1 MTASRVSQTTGLA
14 LAGVLLLSPAVAQ
27 DNVIDGPISG
37 LMGIEAVKETDLSAS
52 SALAPMN
59 GIGTA
64 GWREAPWSAQRWQA
78 PVLDPAEG
86 LLSGDLWYGSE
97 ADTVLELMGK
107 LPTARDSATAF
118 QLTRRLVLSA
128 AKPPE
133 GVDEGAWLA
142 LRIERLAALGDLE
155 GMERLL
161 GLLPADQTPILRRR
175 VQLEVALMRSNRG
188 ELCSLTTTAEEA
200 GAPDHLWL
208 KISTLCIVEQD
219 DRPGIEKQLAALRE
233 AGVEDG
239 FTALVDAMLHNMPVS
254 ADLSASLSNKTLG
267 VLEAQLLNHF
277 EFRVVRPLWS
287 QITAA
292 GRIALA
298 FDSHTDLRIRTLAR
312 EWAVSTGR
320 LPSSEIA
327 RAYEDFSFFEED
339 LAAGISSGTSLSGPV
354 ARAFAWQSL
363 QVQSDPVDRLA
374 SVSWALEHARADDC
388 YAGVARVLLPRLDF
402 SPEGASVPGVSDLAG
417 RALYV
422 MGHYEE
428 ATAWLLVARR
438 EGAISARS
446 ANASWRLWPYARLAG
461 LSMPNERTGL
471 IAWRSTQQ
479 YDAEDELR
487 AREALLLD
495 LLRALGDGV
504 SPDWIG
510 TAEQISAEPAALPPD
525 AVALQYAS
533 ARGYLGETILRV
545 LVSLDDRG
553 SGLIPRGA
561 VALAVEALDRIG
573 LPLEARALA
582 IEAANDAGI

>member
-1 MTASRVSQTTGLA
+1 MIASRVSQATGLA
-14 LAGVLLLSPAVAQ
+14 LAGALLLSPAVAQ
-27 DNVIDGPISG
+27 DDVIDGPISG
-37 LMGIEAVKETDLSAS
+37 LLGIEAVKQPDPSAY

-86 LLSGDLWYGSE
+86 LLGGDLWRGSDPE
-97 ADTVLELMGK
+97 TVLDLMAK

-118 QLTRRLVLSA
+118 QLARRLVLSA
-128 AKPPE
+128 AEPPA
-133 GVDEGAWLA
+133 GVEGAPWLA

-161 GLLPADQTPILRRR
+161 GLLPADQAPTLRRR
-175 VQLEVALMRSNRG
+175 VQVEVALMRSDRR
-188 ELCSLTTTAEEA
+188 ELCGLSATAEEA

-208 KISTLCIVEQD
+208 KISTLCTVEQN
-219 DRPGIEKQLAALRE
+219 DRPGTEKQLAALRS

-239 FTALVDAMLHNMPVS
+239 FTALVDALLHTMPSS
-254 ADLSASLSNKTLG
+254 AELSANLADDRLG
-267 VLEAQLLNHF
+267 ALEAQLLNHF
-277 EFRVVRPLWS
+277 EFRVVRPLWHR
-287 QITAA
+287 ITAA
-292 GRIALA
+292 GRISLA
-298 FDSHTDLRIRTLAR
+298 FDRHSDLRIRTLAR
-312 EWAVSTGR
+312 EWAASTGR
-320 LPSSEIA
+320 LPGSAVA

-339 LAAGISSGTSLSGPV
+339 LAAGVAGGQVLSGPV

-363 QVQSDPVDRLA
+363 QAQSDPVDRLA
-374 SVSWALEHARADDC
+374 TVSWALEQARADGC

-402 SPEGASVPGVSDLAG
+402 SPEGAAVPGVSDLAG

-438 EGAISARS
+438 EGTISAHS

-461 LSMPNERTGL
+461 LAMPNERTGL

-504 SPDWIG
+504 SPGWIG
-510 TAEQISAEPAALPPD
+510 APETFSAEPAALPPD
-525 AVALQYAS
+525 AMALQYAS
-533 ARGYLGETILRV
+533 ARGRLGETILRV
-545 LVSLDDRG
+545 LVSLDDRD
-553 SGLIPRGA
+553 SGLMPRGS